1 MTKREESNTEVPP
14 YEPDV
19 IEKDLC
25 TLFSPEWLEYA
36 ARETGL
42 IKRERKVTAVEM
54 FWVLVNSYGVR
65 LARNLAYIKRN
76 YEKASNKKISDSSW
90 YERFTPELVAFLKLC
105 VTHGIEQLA
114 MEQTKALNQKI
125 SKFQDILIQDSTII
139 RLHKSLAKKW
149 PAARSRTVAAGVK
162 VSLLV
167 SAVANSPKN
176 ISIHAE
182 STNELKTLRI
192 GPWIKDRILLI
203 DLGFY
208 KYQLF
213 ARVKENG
220 GYFVSRLKGSADPL
234 IVDVHNTC
242 RGNSIDVKGKYIS
255 EILPKLKR
263 QVLDVEVEVSF
274 KRRKYNGKEKMDS
287 EQFRLV
293 AVFNED
299 EEKYHVYLTNI
310 SKDVLAAED
319 VAKLYGAR
327 WDIELIFKE
336 LKSRYALDVVNTRN
350 TQIVE
355 AYIWIAILTLFVSR
369 RIYSL
374 IRKYSPK
381 EMVARYT
388 QLRWSTIF
396 TENADKQLTLILR
409 YCGIERTIETVMNV
423 YSSQALDPHVNR
435 YRFRDD
441 WWA

>member
-1 MTKREESNTEVPP
+1 M
-14 YEPDV
+14 
-19 IEKDLC
+19 
-25 TLFSPEWLEYA
+25 
-36 ARETGL
+36 
-42 IKRERKVTAVEM
+42 
-54 FWVLVNSYGVR
+54 
-65 LARNLAYIKRN
+65 
-76 YEKASNKKISDSSW
+76 
-90 YERFTPELVAFLKLC
+90 
-105 VTHGIEQLA
+105 
-114 MEQTKALNQKI
+114 
-125 SKFQDILIQDSTII
+125 
-139 RLHKSLAKKW
+139 
-149 PAARSRTVAAGVK
+149 
-162 VSLLV
+162 V
-167 SAVANSPKN
+167 SAVANSPKS

-208 KYQLF
+208 KHQLF
-213 ARVKENG
+213 ARIKENG
-220 GYFVSRLKGSADPL
+220 CYFVSRLKGNADPL

-274 KRRKYNGKEKMDS
+274 KRRKYNGKERLDT

-310 SKDVLAAED
+310 SKDVLEAED

-327 WDIELIFKE
+327 WD
-336 LKSRYALDVVNTRN
+336 
-350 TQIVE
+350 
-355 AYIWIAILTLFVSR
+355 
-369 RIYSL
+369 
-374 IRKYSPK
+374 
-381 EMVARYT
+381 
-388 QLRWSTIF
+388 
-396 TENADKQLTLILR
+396 
-409 YCGIERTIETVMNV
+409 IETVMNV